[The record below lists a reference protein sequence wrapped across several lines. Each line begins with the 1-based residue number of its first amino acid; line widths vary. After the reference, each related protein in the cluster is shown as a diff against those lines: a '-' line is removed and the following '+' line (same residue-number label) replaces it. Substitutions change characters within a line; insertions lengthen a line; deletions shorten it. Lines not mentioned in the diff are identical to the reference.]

1 MKTSISIPDRI
12 YHAAER
18 AAKRE
23 KVSRSRIYAQALEAY
38 LKAHSKSRQAKG
50 VTKAVKVVQG
60 TEYSELDPGL
70 GNRR

>member
-38 LKAHSKSRQAKG
+38 LKAHPKSTQAKG
-50 VTKAVKVVQG
+50 
-60 TEYSELDPGL
+60 S
-70 GNRR
+70 NRGA